1 LGSITRNLHIKI
13 PDYRFSLN
21 FNTEVKVAYFKLVT
35 GESWVEFFMR
45 EHRKKFKKRRIGM

>member
-1 LGSITRNLHIKI
+1 VFDTDKSA
-13 PDYRFSLN
+13 
-21 FNTEVKVAYFKLVT
+21 VKVAYFKLVT

>member
-1 LGSITRNLHIKI
+1 MSISCV
-13 PDYRFSLN
+13 RFSLN

-45 EHRKKFKKRRIGM
+45 EHREKFKKRRIGM